1 MEDSMARTAA
11 NKDEKASTSAPV
23 PAHRDEWHPLTD
35 LRAEMDRLIE
45 NFFHRNTSS
54 STGRDV
60 TDSEHFGQFERG
72 FRFGA
77 PRVDV
82 TESDKGYE
90 IVAELPGL
98 DQKDIELELKDDI
111 LTLSGEKKE
120 EQEKE
125 EMDYHLTERRFG
137 SFRRSFRLPTEV
149 DQNNLSADFKNG
161 VLTIALPKTA
171 KAQKPSK
178 KIGIKS
184 K

>member
-1 MEDSMARTAA
+1 MARTAA

-23 PAHRDEWHPLTD
+23 PARRDEWHPLTD
-35 LRAEMDRLIE
+35 LRAEMDHLID
-45 NFFHRNTSS
+45 NFFHRRPLSPTVRD
-54 STGRDV
+54 STNWDPFGR
-60 TDSEHFGQFERG
+60 FERG
-72 FRFGA
+72 YDFAA
-77 PRVDV
+77 PQVDV

-98 DQKDIELELKDDI
+98 DQKDVELELKEDV

-125 EMDYHLTERRFG
+125 EKDYHLTERRFG
-137 SFRRSFRLPTEV
+137 SFRRSFRLPSEV
-149 DQNNLSADFKNG
+149 DQNKVSADFKNG
-161 VLTIALPKTA
+161 VLTIAMPKTA